1 MARFFRKSRLVPT
14 VGVDINNISA
24 VLTQL
29 KTRLAPA
36 FQVMTDVAAVV
47 AAAAGS
53 SRGIG
58 IKGNLV
64 SIISMYLHV

>member
-1 MARFFRKSRLVPT
+1 MK
-14 VGVDINNISA
+14 
-24 VLTQL
+24 
-29 KTRLAPA
+29 
-36 FQVMTDVAAVV
+36 DVAAVV

-64 SIISMYLHV
+64 RIISMYLTADITCHVSSTHNYFSSLLNL